1 MTTWATEEFADK
13 PTASIPGTCPNWAE
27 TLAAYRFFD
36 QASHEKRP
44 MGWQDILDPLI
55 AQTEARMRQPPVVLC
70 LQDTLELD
78 FNGPSIDGLGP
89 LSDEAQRGM
98 SLHPT
103 DAVTPD
109 RKPLGL
115 TDAWRWAREPKG
127 DDGKRPGLRESLR
140 WREGYERMAETALTM
155 PETRLV

>member
-1 MTTWATEEFADK
+1 
-13 PTASIPGTCPNWAE
+13 
-27 TLAAYRFFD
+27 
-36 QASHEKRP
+36 
-44 MGWQDILDPLI
+44 MGWQDILDPHI
-55 AQTEARMRQPPVVLC
+55 ARTEARRRQHPVVLC
-70 LQDTLELD
+70 LQDTTELD

-98 SLHPT
+98 SLHP
-103 DAVTPD
+103 
-109 RKPLGL
+109 